1 MKIAMIGLRG
11 IPFSE
16 DGGGVDRHVDELS
29 TRLVKLGHEVSV
41 YVRPRFTPDGITT
54 YDGVKLISVGSIP
67 TKNLDTITH
76 VFLATINV
84 LFRKVDIVHYHG
96 VGPSTLS
103 WIVRVFK
110 PSVKVITT
118 FHSID
123 RFHKKWGFLARWYLT
138 WGEWTAC
145 HCPHETL
152 VVGEV
157 LQKYCLKRYKTKTVF
172 IPNGVTI
179 KEIDKD
185 DQLKQFDLKKNQY
198 LLTVAR
204 LVKHKGIHLLIEA
217 YKRIEKKYGKDNK
230 KWPREKITKLAIVG
244 SPSYTEDYF
253 EYLKKIAGQSK
264 NIIFTGFQGGV
275 TLDQLF
281 ANAYLYVHPSQAEG
295 LSTTI
300 LESLS
305 HKMPALI
312 SDITENLE
320 VIDHS
325 GFTFKTNNVDDLHE
339 KLIDLLNHPEKIE
352 TKKRRA
358 LGFIKNNFDWDK
370 NVKKVEKEYQKLL
383 KK

>member
-29 TRLVKLGHEVSV
+29 TRLAKLGHEVIV
-41 YVRPRFTPDGITT
+41 YVRPRFTPEGITM
-54 YDGVKLISVGSIP
+54 YKGVKLISIGSIP
-67 TKNLDTITH
+67 TKHLDTITH
-76 VFLATINV
+76 VLFATINV

-103 WIVRVFK
+103 WIVRIFK
-110 PSVKVITT
+110 PKVKVVTT

-123 RFHKKWGFLARWYLT
+123 RFHKKWGFLARLYLS

-145 HCPHETL
+145 HFAHKTL

-157 LQKYCLKRYKTKTVF
+157 LQKYCLDKYKKETVF

-179 KEIDKD
+179 KRINQA
-185 DQLKQFDLKKNQY
+185 DQLKQFGLEKDQY

-217 YKRIEKKYGKDNK
+217 YKKIEKKYGKNNK
-230 KWPREKITKLAIVG
+230 KWPREKIIKLVIVG
-244 SPSYTEDYF
+244 SPSYTEDYL
-253 EYLKKIAGQSK
+253 EYLKKIAGKST
-264 NIIFTGFQGGV
+264 NIIFTGFQGG
-275 TLDQLF
+275 TILDQLF

-305 HKMPALI
+305 HRMPALI

-325 GFTFKTNNVDDLHE
+325 GFMFKTNDVDDLYT
-339 KLIDLLNHPEKIE
+339 KLIDLLNHPEKIAL
-352 TKKRRA
+352 KKERA
-358 LGFIKNNFDWDK
+358 LRFIKNNFDWDK
-370 NVKKVEKEYQKLL
+370 NIKRVEKEYMKLL
-383 KK
+383 KA

>member
-29 TRLVKLGHEVSV
+29 TRLVKLGHEVMV
-41 YVRPRFTPDGITT
+41 YVRSRYTPEGVTT
-54 YDGVKLISVGSIP
+54 YKGVKLISVGSIK
-67 TKNLDTITH
+67 TKNLDTISH
-76 VFLATINV
+76 VFLATLNV
-84 LFRKVDIVHYHG
+84 LFKKVDIVHYHG

-103 WIVRVFK
+103 WIVRIFK
-110 PSVKVITT
+110 PKTKVVTT

-123 RFHKKWGFLARWYLT
+123 RFHKKWGILARLYLT

-145 HCPHETL
+145 HFPHKTL
-152 VVGEV
+152 VVGTV
-157 LQKYCLKRYKTKTVF
+157 LQKYCLDKYNKETVF

-179 KEIDKD
+179 KEINRH
-185 DQLKQFDLKKNQY
+185 DQLKQFDLEKSQY

-217 YKRIEKKYGKDNK
+217 YKKIEIQYGNEKTN
-230 KWPREKITKLAIVG
+230 WPRGKQIKLVIVG

-253 EYLKKIAGQSK
+253 EYLKEIAGESK
-264 NIIFTGFQGGV
+264 NIIFTGFQGGD

-300 LESLS
+300 LEALS
-305 HKMPALI
+305 HRMPALI

-325 GFTFKTNNVDDLHE
+325 GFIFKTNDVDDLYE
-339 KLIDLLNHPEKIE
+339 KLIYLLDNPEKIE
-352 TKKRRA
+352 EKKERA
-358 LGFIKNNFDWDK
+358 LRFIRNNFDWDK
-370 NVKKVEKEYQKLL
+370 NVKRVEKEYEELL
-383 KK
+383 K